1 MMADPGYMI
10 GKLVHDYALGM
21 NGIVVSGA
29 WIEQRDRRTDTP
41 EIQWEW
47 LVLYDDGELQG
58 ADTNDLQAIE

>member
-1 MMADPGYMI
+1 MIKDPGYMI

-21 NGIVVSGA
+21 NGIVVGDAFVEPAKERGA
-29 WIEQRDRRTDTP
+29 SHDLK
-41 EIQWEW
+41 WEW